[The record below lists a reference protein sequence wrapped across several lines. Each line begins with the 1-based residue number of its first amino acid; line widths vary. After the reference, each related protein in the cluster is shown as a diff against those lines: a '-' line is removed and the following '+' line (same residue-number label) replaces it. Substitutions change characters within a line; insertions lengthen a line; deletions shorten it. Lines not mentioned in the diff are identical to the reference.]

1 MDIKINDNFLPVED
15 LLVLQRSII
24 WNKSFPFYLQRN
36 VADDKA
42 INAPSW
48 SWYSFHTLVF
58 NEKIQSPFY
67 EPISRIF
74 FPKFVEMGLSTR
86 FSRIKINFF
95 PHTSRVKV
103 HPTHTDRE
111 YGNTAAIFGL
121 NTCNGFTRI
130 KGSGK
135 IKSVSNRFFVFDGT
149 KEHNSTTTSDAK
161 GRFNINFNFI

>member
-1 MDIKINDNFLPVED
+1 MDIKINDNFLHVED

-36 VADDKA
+36 VADDNA

-111 YGNTAAIFGL
+111 
-121 NTCNGFTRI
+121 
-130 KGSGK
+130 
-135 IKSVSNRFFVFDGT
+135 
-149 KEHNSTTTSDAK
+149 
-161 GRFNINFNFI
+161 